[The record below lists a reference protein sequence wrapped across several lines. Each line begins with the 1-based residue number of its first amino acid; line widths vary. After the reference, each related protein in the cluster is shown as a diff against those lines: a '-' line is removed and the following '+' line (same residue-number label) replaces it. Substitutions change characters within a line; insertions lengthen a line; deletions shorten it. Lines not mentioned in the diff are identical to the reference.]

1 MKFLKQK
8 FTIIPQ
14 EPFIFPLKAPTKGSE
29 PEPESESE
37 PEPEPEPTFG
47 LAGAGAGA
55 GADFGLAPGLCKLPI
70 ERKERSQIGYK
81 IY

>member
-1 MKFLKQK
+1 LKQK

-14 EPFIFPLKAPTKGSE
+14 EPFIFPLKAPTKGS
-29 PEPESESE
+29 
-37 PEPEPEPTFG
+37 EPEPTFG